1 MPDRDRY
8 IPGVPCWVD
17 ATQPDPEAAVD
28 FYGRLFGWEFEDT
41 MPPGSQGK
49 YYMARLRGRDVAAIS
64 PVPEGAPAIATWNTY
79 IWVSSAVETTARVRE
94 AGGQVLMEPV
104 DVFDAGRTA
113 MFADPEGAA
122 FGVWQPGAMRGAQI
136 VNEPASVS
144 FNDLHTRDVEGA
156 KRFYGAVFDWT
167 TMTVDGAEMWTL
179 PGYGDHLEELN
190 PGTHEQAGE
199 YGVPGFE
206 DVVAS
211 IDPIADDQP
220 EVPAHWGV
228 TFGTDDADALA
239 ARVTELGGRVLV
251 PPFDAPWIRMTVLAD
266 PQGAAF
272 VASKF
277 APENRS

>member
-49 YYMARLRGRDVAAIS
+49 YYMARLRGRDVAAVS
-64 PVPEGAPAIATWNTY
+64 PIPEGAPAIAAWNTY

-94 AGGQVLMEPV
+94 AGGQVLLEPV

-144 FNDLHTRDVEGA
+144 FNDLRTRDVEGA

-190 PGTHEQAGE
+190 PGTHEQAEE